1 MRRRAPRDQVPEGH
15 LPSHVSPLRRRN
27 YRQHSLIHSPSAT
40 NGWPRSRRAMAIAS
54 AEGPASSRRDRLR
67 TPGDAGITSG
77 NPMAPGACVPAP
89 HRPIH
94 IDHGMRRTVGVPSW
108 ADGLLRG
115 ISCPARPAI
124 QPGYLTIKPG
134 PLDALSRHLVH
145 RSIPH
150 AHIPI
155 RNPTELRPTAA
166 QLDRWISH
174 VHNHGEWVVTN
185 RPQDGAGTPTPTGGS
200 PKPEGAIVARTSS
213 SCPLERVRV

>member
-155 RNPTELRPTAA
+155 RRPIGLRTGQGRQLQPAAARNPKAQSSPGRAPHAHWRGCACRPPASRSA
-166 QLDRWISH
+166 LQHRIHPGRSIR
-174 VHNHGEWVVTN
+174 G
-185 RPQDGAGTPTPTGGS
+185 
-200 PKPEGAIVARTSS
+200 
-213 SCPLERVRV
+213 